1 MSNIQLQALNGNDH
15 IQTRLQE
22 EIDKVLRRLSESD
35 DEITWIITDEYSM
48 VGCRNL
54 VLRKSPAWAIPSCN
68 EIYIDIYLLRSP
80 SNCLAMPAAW
90 LFVPPGVD
98 MLANVIMDELAHIK
112 TGKDHGTKEYD
123 EKLASYRK
131 RYYKPDY
138 LYRLLHGIL

>member
-1 MSNIQLQALNGNDH
+1 MSNIQSQVLNGNYH
-15 IQTRLQE
+15 IQTRLQK
-22 EIDKVLRRLSESD
+22 EIDKVLQLLAESD
-35 DEITWIITDEYSM
+35 DEITWIITDGYSRPFCSSLFFM
-48 VGCRNL
+48 N
-54 VLRKSPAWAIPSCN
+54 SPAIAIPSCN
-68 EIYIDIYLLRSP
+68 EIYIDICLLRSP
-80 SNCLAMPAAW
+80 SNCLAMPAAC

-138 LYRLLHGIL
+138 LYRLLHGIP

>member
-54 VLRKSPAWAIPSCN
+54 VLKKSPAWAIPSCN
-68 EIYIDIYLLRSP
+68 EIYIDICLLRSP
-80 SNCLAMPAAW
+80 SNCLAMPATR

-123 EKLASYRK
+123 EKLTSYHK

-138 LYRLLHGIL
+138 LYCLLHRIP